1 MGGVD
6 GNAGFAVDV
15 ETENIDNIT
24 VVVQVSNITVVV
36 EVSNITVVVEVGNF
50 NCNTKNVAS
59 FSGSQAPTHRNVSIE
74 IMQAWRES
82 LVYFLTW
89 P

>member
-6 GNAGFAVDV
+6 GNADFAVDV

-24 VVVQVSNITVVV
+24 VVVQ
-36 EVSNITVVVEVGNF
+36 VGNF